1 MIEIGHLT
9 ALVLVE
15 VFLGMLIVSVLLIV
29 FAMLRKRRI
38 RQAARHLAERI
49 QQDRQKR
56 TDRLRA
62 LLHERYQQ
70 EGAVLEQSLHNI
82 MQMEMVLYQN
92 VINGFTKDD
101 HLYLQQTDVDVENL
115 ALSYQALGSSVS
127 TSAVSSADTGNDEE
141 MERLRSEN
149 KRLSDELKVTMDT
162 MGRMLNEYSTMFA
175 DGIGPAPGGAEL
187 AMQTADEMI
196 DDPVE
201 SGAEAELDD
210 ALFESQSDIPVQ
222 SQAEEISE
230 DDVQG
235 DVDDALRDV
244 DDTQRD
250 VDDEVSEIIDEVMEM
265 ADEMIHEAEAQDV
278 DLPPDEPDVDQ
289 TSLEDMAE
297 LAEEAAQT
305 GESLVDDLSKIDI
318 DVPEMDD
325 ETMDSSDFEEG
336 SLEEEWAK
344 LLEEESSKPQDEKKD

>member
-70 EGAVLEQSLHNI
+70 EGAILELSVHNI

-101 HLYLQQTDVDVENL
+101 HLCLQQTDVDVENL

-127 TSAVSSADTGNDEE
+127 TSAVSSADAGNDEE

-162 MGRMLNEYSTMFA
+162 MGRMLNEYFTMFA
-175 DGIGPAPGGAEL
+175 DGIGPASGGAEL

-196 DDPVE
+196 DDSVE
-201 SGAEAELDD
+201 SGAE
-210 ALFESQSDIPVQ
+210 
-222 SQAEEISE
+222 
-230 DDVQG
+230 
-235 DVDDALRDV
+235 
-244 DDTQRD
+244 
-250 VDDEVSEIIDEVMEM
+250 
-265 ADEMIHEAEAQDV
+265 
-278 DLPPDEPDVDQ
+278 
-289 TSLEDMAE
+289 
-297 LAEEAAQT
+297 
-305 GESLVDDLSKIDI
+305 
-318 DVPEMDD
+318 
-325 ETMDSSDFEEG
+325 
-336 SLEEEWAK
+336 
-344 LLEEESSKPQDEKKD
+344 